1 VKKKMIF
8 ILVTILMILSLAG
21 VALYYW
27 YQSNH
32 YVITE
37 DARVTGTLYKV
48 NPQVAGKFLEL
59 NFEEGDIVQKG
70 QVLARQ
76 DDATL
81 SEDLNLDLTLVRAPI
96 GGMILK
102 KLAHVGEVGAA
113 GQSIAM
119 MADLNDLYV
128 EANIE
133 ETDMYKLKVG
143 QAVDFTIDSIP
154 GHKFTGEVT
163 TLGEA
168 TAAIFSLLPTQ
179 NTSGSFTKV
188 VQRIPIKI
196 KIDDFR
202 GQHLLPG
209 MNTIVRVHLQ

>member
-1 VKKKMIF
+1 MKKRMIF
-8 ILVTILMILSLAG
+8 ILITGLMVLSLAG
-21 VALYYW
+21 VTFYYW
-27 YQSNH
+27 YQNNH
-32 YVITE
+32 YVTTE
-37 DARVTGTLYKV
+37 DARVTGTLFKV
-48 NPQVAGKFLEL
+48 SPQVSGKFLEI
-59 NFEEGDIVQKG
+59 NFEEGDIVQPG

-76 DDATL
+76 DDVTL
-81 SEDLNLDLTLVRAPI
+81 PQGSNLDLTLVRASI
-96 GGMILK
+96 GGIILK
-102 KLAHVGEVGAA
+102 KLAHVGEVGAP

-119 MADLNDLYV
+119 LADLKDLYV

-133 ETDMYKLKVG
+133 ETEMYKLKIG
-143 QAVDFTIDSIP
+143 QPVDFTIDSIP
-154 GHKFTGEVT
+154 GHKFTGKIS

-168 TAAIFSLLPTQ
+168 TAATFSLLPTQ

-196 KIDDFR
+196 KIDDYR